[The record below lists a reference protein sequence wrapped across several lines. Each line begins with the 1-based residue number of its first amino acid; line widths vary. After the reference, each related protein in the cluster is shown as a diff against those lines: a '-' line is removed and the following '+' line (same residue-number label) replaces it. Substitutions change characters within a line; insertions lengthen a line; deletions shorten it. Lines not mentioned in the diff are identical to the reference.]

1 MEKLNIKKRFVESSF
16 LRVFNIIKKNPNI
29 YLYTI
34 ILDFIFIALIM
45 FIGKYFGSL
54 IPQNP
59 EQITALFKTQAN
71 LLLFV
76 FIYPIIYYLFI
87 IFLYSITKLS
97 ILNMINQLYEKNK
110 FNLKGIGKFYLLN
123 ILLFVIFL
131 FAALFLLGLL
141 ALTLQRDFI
150 KYIALILLIPFLF
163 FTYSMINISHTLFI
177 RHQRKKI
184 IRQSFNIAFNKIKR
198 YGMFITWN
206 LILTIIYLLFYNIIH
221 LLFRFLIFSN
231 KELLT
236 AYGSVYLKA
245 FNIISII
252 FIYLLIAFNRIYFYE
267 RIGENVLQ

>member
-1 MEKLNIKKRFVESSF
+1 MKNINIKKRFAESSF

-54 IPQNP
+54 IPQDP
-59 EQITALFKTQAN
+59 EQIMALFKTQAN

-76 FIYPIIYYLFI
+76 FIYPTIYYLFI

-131 FAALFLLGLL
+131 FIALFLLGLL
-141 ALTLQRDFI
+141 ALILQRDFI
-150 KYIALILLIPFLF
+150 KYIALILLVPFLF

-177 RHQRKKI
+177 RHQRNKI
-184 IRQSFNIAFNKIKR
+184 IKQSFNITFNKLKQ
-198 YGMFITWN
+198 YGMFIIWN

-221 LLFRFLIFSN
+221 LIFRFLIFSN
-231 KELLT
+231 QELLT
-236 AYGSVYLKA
+236 AYGSIYLKA

-252 FIYLLIAFNRIYFYE
+252 FICLLIAFNRIYFYE